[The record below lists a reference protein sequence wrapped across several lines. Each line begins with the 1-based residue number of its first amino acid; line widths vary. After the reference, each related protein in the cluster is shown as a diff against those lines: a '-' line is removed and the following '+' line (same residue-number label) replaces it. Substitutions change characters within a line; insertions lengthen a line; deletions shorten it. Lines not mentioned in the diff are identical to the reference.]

1 MKDEPENPNGVPALP
16 LWLGVSG
23 LVPFLVAAGLSF
35 LSAPINPA
43 TAVYALIAYGAVI
56 LSFLGGVH
64 WGVAL
69 TRGQT
74 SGPSG
79 QTVWY
84 MISVGPSLV
93 AWLALLLAPV
103 PGLLVLAVS
112 FLAMIM
118 VDVHAARV
126 EQVPAWYSSL
136 RVRLSAVVILSLLVT
151 AWAQS

>member
-1 MKDEPENPNGVPALP
+1 MKDESENSNGIPALA

-23 LVPFLVAAGLSF
+23 LLPFVVVACLSF
-35 LSAPINPA
+35 FGAPVSSA

-74 SGPSG
+74 NGPAS
-79 QTVWY
+79 QAVWY
-84 MISVGPSLV
+84 LISVAPSLV

-103 PGLLVLAVS
+103 PGLLILAVS
-112 FLAMIM
+112 FLVMIM

-126 EQVPAWYSSL
+126 EQVPIWYPRL

-151 AWAQS
+151 AWVQS

>member
-1 MKDEPENPNGVPALP
+1 MKDEAGISSGIPSLA

-23 LVPFLVAAGLSF
+23 LVPFVVAAGLSF
-35 LSAPINPA
+35 FGAPFNPA

-74 SGPSG
+74 NGPDG
-79 QTVWY
+79 QAAWY
-84 MISVGPSLV
+84 LISVAPSLV
-93 AWLALLLAPV
+93 AWLALLIAPV
-103 PGLLVLAVS
+103 PGLLILAVS
-112 FLAMIM
+112 FLVMTLI
-118 VDVHAARV
+118 DVHAARV
-126 EQVPAWYSSL
+126 EQVPIWYRRL
-136 RVRLSAVVILSLLVT
+136 RVRLSAIVIVCVLVT

>member
-1 MKDEPENPNGVPALP
+1 MKDELENSNCIPALA

-23 LVPFLVAAGLSF
+23 LVPFVVAAGLGFFGVPFS
-35 LSAPINPA
+35 SA
-43 TAVYALIAYGAVI
+43 TAVYALITYGAVI

-69 TRGQT
+69 TRGRT
-74 SGPSG
+74 DGPDS

-84 MISVGPSLV
+84 LISVGPSLV

-103 PGLLVLAVS
+103 PGLLTLALA

-126 EQVPAWYSSL
+126 DQVPTWYPRL